1 MNFNQFWFVRLKT
14 GKFYMEN
21 FSDPGLAPGLNWKY
35 YMVMYFKKKLS
46 SYEIII
52 KIDLKTS
59 NLMIEIFHPGLAK
72 KPAEIYFLKYFWNF
86 HWNPMLE

>member
-1 MNFNQFWFVRLKT
+1 
-14 GKFYMEN
+14 
-21 FSDPGLAPGLNWKY
+21 
-35 YMVMYFKKKLS
+35 MVMYFKKKLS

-72 KPAEIYFLKYFWNF
+72 KPAEIYFLKYF
-86 HWNPMLE
+86 